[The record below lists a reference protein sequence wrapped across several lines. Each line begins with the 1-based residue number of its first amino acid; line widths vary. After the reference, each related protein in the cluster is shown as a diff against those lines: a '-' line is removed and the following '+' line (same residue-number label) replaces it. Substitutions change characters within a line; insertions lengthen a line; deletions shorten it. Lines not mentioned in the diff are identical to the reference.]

1 MLFCYFQSFIS
12 QNSLIV
18 FTLFLSDIK
27 TTSLCHFGDDIGA
40 RLEFKLSDA
49 YDIALTFIVD
59 GNSPCPER
67 EKLCRQLV
75 HSGQLRFVHMH
86 IFGLPG
92 SKNELAVMLGA
103 ANSEHLWRTFFYQV
117 TLKCLDMKWLG
128 DDPPS
133 PKELMDAATVEHS
146 RFNELRPHVT
156 ERKFVRGT
164 SSESTVG
171 SVLTH
176 VTQSNKIS
184 RPNFLRITF
193 VHHRRSRRVSAM
205 QKQQSKAVACTKDAE
220 KNDDDGDHEK
230 ETSYASPTR
239 AKNPRQQNRASSA
252 SPTRA
257 KGIRQQTSSRN
268 KSKKRIGQKATQRKR
283 KRKRGKEVQAQ
294 VSLKFKQF

>member
-67 EKLCRQLV
+67 EKLSRQLV

-92 SKNELAVMLGA
+92 SKNELEVMLGA

-128 DDPPS
+128 EDPPS
-133 PKELMDAATVEHS
+133 PKELMDAAIVKHGRIKEVK
-146 RFNELRPHVT
+146 PHVSAL
-156 ERKFVRGT
+156 KLVRGT
-164 SSESTVG
+164 STDSTVG

-176 VTQSNKIS
+176 VTQSNKITH
-184 RPNFLRITF
+184 PNFLQITF
-193 VHHRRSRRVSAM
+193 VHRRCSLRVSAM
-205 QKQQSKAVACTKDAE
+205 QKQQPKDVACTKKAE
-220 KNDDDGDHEK
+220 KNDDDGDHQK
-230 ETSYASPTR
+230 ETSSASV
-239 AKNPRQQNRASSA
+239 KNPLCCEVEWRE
-252 SPTRA
+252 
-257 KGIRQQTSSRN
+257 
-268 KSKKRIGQKATQRKR
+268 KRCRRPNNHLSMILNWK
-283 KRKRGKEVQAQ
+283 
-294 VSLKFKQF
+294 L